1 MKGYK
6 LKESCRN
13 GVRKGNSRATLL
25 LSYLCIKIV
34 VNMLSSN
41 GDIEK
46 NAEEWPGCPEAA
58 AKQTPLQPNTTD
70 ESFVVKFAEP
80 YDINNPLDW
89 PRRKKWLVTAVLS
102 ATGLNRI
109 TVSTIMAPALPV
121 MAAELHM
128 NSTESVMALS
138 VYLLATA
145 FGPLLI
151 GPLSEIYGREVV
163 LHATNIWFAVWNLIC
178 GFAYDKQ
185 LLMAAR
191 FLAGFG
197 ASAIYTLAGGVLG
210 DVWRPDERGRSL
222 GAYILVPLLGAG
234 K

>member
-1 MKGYK
+1 MQNSPVDPEKGPDTH
-6 LKESCRN
+6 LDCSGSAIKES
-13 GVRKGNSRATLL
+13 L
-25 LSYLCIKIV
+25 
-34 VNMLSSN
+34 
-41 GDIEK
+41 EK
-46 NAEEWPGCPEAA
+46 ERSDEE
-58 AKQTPLQPNTTD
+58 L
-70 ESFVVKFAEP
+70 VVKFAEP
-80 YDINNPLDW
+80 YDEDNPLDW
-89 PRRKKWLVTAVLS
+89 PRRKKWLVTGVLS

-151 GPLSEIYGREVV
+151 GPFSEIYGREVV
-163 LHATNIWFAVWNLIC
+163 LHATNIWFAVWNLVC
-178 GFAYDKQ
+178 GFAHNKQ
-185 LLMAAR
+185 LLIAAR

-197 ASAIYTLAGGVLG
+197 ASAIYTLAAGVMG
-210 DVWRPDERGRSL
+210 DMWRPEERGRSL

-234 K
+234 KHMR